1 MGRPLLRLI
10 LDTNVWLDWLV
21 FGEPSL
27 APLKAAVAEGR
38 AQILID
44 AACEAELERVLAYD
58 LGKHT
63 LDAAR
68 QAACL
73 AECRRIAKPL
83 GSEPESGPA
92 CVSRFGALTPN
103 SLPRCLDPDDQIFLD
118 AALAARA
125 DFLVTRDRALLDLA
139 CRGLPFRIVTPDGAA

>member
-1 MGRPLLRLI
+1 VRRLV

-38 AQILID
+38 AEILID

-58 LGKHT
+58 LGKHS
-63 LDAAR
+63 LGAAR

-73 AECRRIAKPL
+73 AECRRIA
-83 GSEPESGPA
+83 
-92 CVSRFGALTPN
+92 RRALTPNSPN
-103 SLPRCLDPDDQIFLD
+103 SLPRCPDPDDQIFLD

-125 DFLVTRDRALLDLA
+125 DCLVTRDRALLDLGR
-139 CRGLPFRIVTPDGAA
+139 RGLPFRIVTHDGAT

>member
-1 MGRPLLRLI
+1 MGRPLLRLV

-27 APLKAAVAEGR
+27 GPLKAAVAEGR
-38 AQILID
+38 AEILID

-63 LDAAR
+63 LDAAK

-73 AECRRIAKPL
+73 AECRRIAKL
-83 GSEPESGPA
+83 LANGKPA
-92 CVSRFGALTPN
+92 ECA
-103 SLPRCLDPDDQIFLD
+103 SLPRCPDPGDQIFLE

-125 DFLVTRDRALLDLA
+125 DCLVTRDRALLDLA
-139 CRGLPFRIVTPDGAA
+139 RRGLPFRIVTPDGAA

>member
-1 MGRPLLRLI
+1 VRRLV

-38 AQILID
+38 AEILID

-58 LGKHT
+58 LGKHS
-63 LDAAR
+63 LDGAR

-73 AECRRIAKPL
+73 AECRRIARPL
-83 GSEPESGPA
+83 N
-92 CVSRFGALTPN
+92 GAAADCA
-103 SLPRCLDPDDQIFLD
+103 SLPRCADPGDQIFLE
-118 AALAARA
+118 AALAAHA
-125 DFLVTRDRALLDLA
+125 DCLVTRDRALLDLA
-139 CRGLPFRIVTPDGAA
+139 RRGLPFRIVTPDGAA